1 MKDIMAKESSTVDQG
16 VPSFS
21 YSPADAST
29 PLLFS
34 LARPFEGLKEELPK
48 IFAGETF
55 SMQQI
60 YEQHSVDTP
69 FIKKNYKDALLALE
83 AESKITAEPVKRKK
97 GTFAD
102 HVMVTFP

>member
-1 MKDIMAKESSTVDQG
+1 MKDIMAKESSITDQG
-16 VPSFS
+16 VPSFT

-34 LARPFEGLKEELPK
+34 LARPFDGLKEELVK
-48 IFAGETF
+48 AFSGQTL

-60 YEQHSVDTP
+60 YERHSVDTP
-69 FIKKNYKDALLALE
+69 FVKKNYKDALLALE
-83 AESKITAEPVKRKK
+83 AEGKIVANPPKRKK

-102 HVMVTFP
+102 QVLVSFQ

>member
-1 MKDIMAKESSTVDQG
+1 MKDIMAKESSVTDQG
-16 VPSFS
+16 VPSFT
-21 YSPADAST
+21 YSPADASM

-34 LARPFEGLKEELPK
+34 LARPFDGLKEELLK
-48 IFAGETF
+48 EF
-55 SMQQI
+55 SGKKRSMKQI

-69 FIKKNYKDALLALE
+69 FVSRNYKDALLALE
-83 AESKITAEPVKRKK
+83 NDGKITAEPAKRKK